1 MKTINWKIR
10 IKNKTFWIAIIPAIL
25 LLIQAVANVFGY
37 VLDLGELGN
46 KLLEVVN
53 TAFAVLVLLGVV
65 TDPTS
70 TGVSDSNLA
79 LTYKEP
85 NND

>member
-1 MKTINWKIR
+1 MAKINWKIR
-10 IKNKTFWIAIIPAIL
+10 IKNKTFWIAIIPATL
-25 LLIQAVANVFGY
+25 LLIQAIANVFGY
-37 VLDLGELGN
+37 VLNLGELGN

-70 TGVSDSNLA
+70 TGVSDSKLA